1 MKDDSFKYLC
11 VTHGFK
17 LEKTGKNSD
26 KTRQIVA
33 VNGDCEGFKESG
45 VCLWRLKPDLKSVFV
60 DSRVTLN
67 INDERRLQLNRIR
80 KRG

>member
-1 MKDDSFKYLC
+1 MASGWK
-11 VTHGFK
+11 
-17 LEKTGKNSD
+17 KTEKNSD

-33 VNGDCEGFKESG
+33 VTGDCEGFKESG
-45 VCLWRLKPDLKSVFV
+45 VCLWRLKPDLQSVFV

-67 INDERRLQLNRIR
+67 IHERTKSSVESHSK